1 MSLIYETETAALP
14 AIDACAGLVSGFA
27 GVCVSQP
34 FDTVRVRTQV
44 MQRPVMQTFYGTVE
58 AGVAVGLYRGVVPA
72 LCATTLVSTTVFT
85 SLEFSKRTLST
96 LRDATTPTRA
106 PLIDTFLSGCFAGTI
121 VSMLTTPLHRI
132 KVQLQARDSPAGRVT
147 GHTVRA
153 AASCFRL
160 VLQKEGLRGLYLG
173 WRTQSL
179 SETLGRGVYFGT
191 YEMCKRT
198 FWLEG
203 GSGTGGGTGSDI
215 WRSSSGA
222 RDSVRDNLAVLE
234 VHVPQEI
241 QEIPLYG
248 RFLSGAAS
256 GVVGWTVIYPVDVVK
271 NRIQAQLVSTNVK
284 ATWIEITKQL
294 YRQSGILAFYRGWS
308 VVAVRALPVSSVAL
322 PTYDLVHKEL
332 SKRAHFY

>member
-1 MSLIYETETAALP
+1 MSLIYETEIAALP

-58 AGVAVGLYRGVVPA
+58 AGAAVGLYRGVVPA

-106 PLIDTFLSGCFAGTI
+106 PLIDTFISGCFAGTI

-153 AASCFRL
+153 ASSCFRL

-198 FWLEG
+198 FWLERG
-203 GSGTGGGTGSDI
+203 G
-215 WRSSSGA
+215 
-222 RDSVRDNLAVLE
+222 VLK

-271 NRIQAQLVSTNVK
+271 NQIQAQLVSTNVK

-308 VVAVRALPVSSVAL
+308 VVAIRALPVSSVAL
-322 PTYDLVHKEL
+322 PTYMYD
-332 SKRAHFY
+332 FFNMYF